1 LAEWQRIYKVARMG
15 TLQLKSGQWR
25 VVGFFASAILLL
37 FGGNVGRAEI
47 LVVGKGERQV
57 FDATGNQRNDYTYS
71 FEITLSGNRWRS
83 KVTFGSNTNH
93 YEEFSFDGK
102 ECKGALLQAPEGVDT
117 SVPGNTNVGW
127 IGLVRTG
134 PIPANGSPE
143 TKFLWIAYGS
153 CSFLDDDKTRR
164 LPAPW
169 CPKGFEGADSFYY
182 EVVRFEAKPGY
193 PKSLLFRAS
202 DDLWIAET
210 KASGRSKAAPPLVN
224 GFVAAEYKV
233 METTNLQETTL
244 PTVFEMKRFA
254 APRLSATTVGE
265 RYVFEHYTATVTAV
279 RIVDQPEL
287 TTEIYHSTRA
297 RIYDFRFEERDYPDL
312 TLTWKTESD
321 TWPSATRP
329 EIPDLVKRAKQD
341 FDKQIRTSRKSAFL
355 KYTIAFGVL
364 TALIAIPL
372 LLAHL
377 RRGIRIQKP

>member
-1 LAEWQRIYKVARMG
+1 MATR
-15 TLQLKSGQWR
+15 QLKSRQR
-25 VVGFFASAILLL
+25 IVAGFFVSAILQL

-47 LVVGKGERQV
+47 LVVGQAEKQV
-57 FDATGNQRNDYTYS
+57 FDATGKLRINYS
-71 FEITLSGNRWRS
+71 STFEITLSANRWRS
-83 KVTFGSNTNH
+83 KVSFDSNTNH

-102 ECKGALLQAPEGVDT
+102 ECKGALLQAPEGIDT

-127 IGLVRTG
+127 IGLIRTG
-134 PIPANGSPE
+134 PIPVNGSPI
-143 TKFLWIAYGS
+143 TKFLWIAYES

-169 CPKGFEGADSFYY
+169 CPKGFDGGDSFYY
-182 EVVRFEAKPGY
+182 DVVRLEQKPGY

-210 KASGRSKAAPPLVN
+210 KARGRKKEVSLYVN
-224 GFVAAEYKV
+224 GFVAAEYRV
-233 METTNLQETTL
+233 MATTNLQETTL
-244 PTVFEMKRFA
+244 PTVFEMKRFD

-265 RYVFEHYTATVTAV
+265 RYLFEHYTATVTAV

-287 TTEIYHSTRA
+287 TTKIYRSTRA

-312 TLTWKTESD
+312 SLTWKAESG

-329 EIPDLVKRAKQD
+329 EIPELVKRAKQD
-341 FDKQIRTSRKSAFL
+341 FDTRIRTNRKSVFM
-355 KYTIAFGVL
+355 KYAIAFGAL
-364 TALIAIPL
+364 TALVAIPL
-372 LLAHL
+372 LLSHL